1 MQHIPVLL
9 SESLK
14 GLSLS
19 PGSTFIDA
27 TLGLGGHSL
36 AICKELGGRVSIYG
50 FDEDSDALTHAEAI
64 LKKAGCFTKT
74 FNKNF
79 RTIKETLKESGVAN
93 VDGVLF
99 DLGVSSYQIDE
110 SGRGFTFRKNE
121 PLKMTLGK
129 NSKNYIFNALD
140 VVNEWEEESIA
151 NVIFAYG
158 EEKYSRRIAS
168 AIIDARE
175 KKPIKTTGD
184 LAEIIGRAVPASYR
198 HGRIH
203 PATRTFQAL
212 RIVVNDELGALRVG
226 LVGAWEVLR
235 LGGRLAVISFHS
247 LEDREVKQFMKL
259 KSSLSEGL
267 LINKK
272 PIEAGEEEL
281 KGNTRA
287 RSAKLRIIEKI
298 K

>member
-1 MQHIPVLL
+1 MEHIPVLL

-19 PGSTFIDA
+19 KGATFIDA

-36 AICKELGGRVSIYG
+36 AICKELAGKVAIYG
-50 FDEDSDALTHAEAI
+50 FDEDRDALMHAEGV
-64 LKKAGCFTKT
+64 LRKAGCETKT

-79 RTIKETLKESGVAN
+79 RTIKETLGESKVAD

-110 SGRGFTFRKNE
+110 SGRGFTFKKDE

-129 NSKNYIFNALD
+129 NKKNYVFNALD

-158 EEKYSRRIAS
+158 EEKYSRRIAR
-168 AIIDARE
+168 AIVE
-175 KKPIKTTGD
+175 KRLEKPIKTTGE
-184 LAEIIGRAVPASYR
+184 LAEVIKNAVPASYR

-203 PATRTFQAL
+203 PATRTFQAF
-212 RIVVNDELGALRVG
+212 RIVVNDELGALREG
-226 LVGAWEVLR
+226 LQGAWQVLR
-235 LGGRLAVISFHS
+235 PGGRLAVISFHS

-259 KSSLSEGL
+259 KGSLKEGL

-272 PIEAGEEEL
+272 PIEASDEEL
-281 KGNTRA
+281 KNNKRA

-298 K
+298 R